1 MKTERHKTPSDH
13 EIRERILAVENN
25 KLRHGF
31 MMEYLCLG
39 RVSEIYGK
47 YMPRKSDVI
56 LTEFDGEEAAMFII
70 KTAKR
75 KGMLRPVAVPLKK
88 EYEPFAEP
96 VYEYMVNSKDEY
108 PFSLHENVETSK
120 KYAMTAAR
128 KMFKGLWYPMIDY
141 TRNTVVPYTKEMVIA
156 QQYNKKGRDEYLVE
170 FEDGSRAWTTSKEY
184 AFINVKI
191 DPRWKPCT
199 SHVCRKR
206 RNLTLAMNYKFDGL
220 DRAIIGGWTEKSQD
234 SGVPDAQKHYMFLD
248 LSEMDSSMVELLKS
262 LASRYFEKLLIPY
275 SNLI

>member
-1 MKTERHKTPSDH
+1 MSAKHKMPTDH
-13 EIRERILAVENN
+13 EIRERILAVEDDQ
-25 KLRHGF
+25 LRHGF
-31 MMEYLCLG
+31 MLEFLTLG

-47 YMPRKSDVI
+47 YMPKNTDVI
-56 LTEFDGEEAAMFII
+56 LTDFDGEPAAMFII

-75 KGMLRPVAVPLKK
+75 KGMLRPVALPLDKK
-88 EYEPFAEP
+88 YEPWAQE
-96 VYEYMVNSKDEY
+96 VYDYMVNSKDEY
-108 PFSLHENVETSK
+108 PFALHSNVETSK
-120 KYAMTAAR
+120 KYAMTAAK
-128 KMFKGLWYPMIDY
+128 KMFNGLWYPMIDY
-141 TRNTVVPYTKEMVIA
+141 TRSTLIPYTKDMVIA

-191 DPRWKPCT
+191 EPRWKPAT

-206 RNLTLAMNYKFDGL
+206 RNLTLAMNYKFEGL
-220 DRAIIGGWTEKSQD
+220 DRALIGGWTEKSQD

-248 LSEMDSSMVELLKS
+248 LGEMDSSMIELLKM
-262 LASRYFEKLLIPY
+262 LASRYFEKLLVPY